1 MRTIGGT
8 NHKKRAE
15 KKYIHEIYVDHMTRR
30 TDLKQ
35 LCDKL
40 CESESQYLNPAVISK
55 TQVSTALRDLLN
67 QVFDL
72 LTKLYER
79 EFGAVATN
87 TTKI

>member
-8 NHKKRAE
+8 SHKKRAD

-55 TQVSTALRDLLN
+55 T
-67 QVFDL
+67 
-72 LTKLYER
+72 
-79 EFGAVATN
+79 
-87 TTKI
+87 

>member
-8 NHKKRAE
+8 SHKKRAD

-40 CESESQYLNPAVISK
+40 CETESQYLNPTVISK
-55 TQVSTALRDLLN
+55 TQVSIYSRSIFKLGFRATHQAVREGIQRDY
-67 QVFDL
+67 DHI
-72 LTKLYER
+72 K
-79 EFGAVATN
+79 
-87 TTKI
+87 